1 MANFDIKSA
10 IMKKQDDRM
19 KKSKL
24 TLTDVNRCLIIALTA
39 LPVYGKDV
47 RDEEILTLI
56 INGGVQSTYLDKM
69 RDNFKRRLDAKEIK
83 KTKDGYRDSEGFL
96 VLQPRI

>member
-24 TLTDVNRCLIIALTA
+24 TLTDVNR
-39 LPVYGKDV
+39 
-47 RDEEILTLI
+47 
-56 INGGVQSTYLDKM
+56 
-69 RDNFKRRLDAKEIK
+69 KEIK

>member
-24 TLTDVNRCLIIALTA
+24 TLTDVNRSLIIALTA

-69 RDNFKRRLDAKEIK
+69 RDSFQRRLDSKEIK
-83 KTKDGYRDSEGFL
+83 KTKDGKRETEGFL

>member
-1 MANFDIKSA
+1 MANFDIKAA

-19 KKSKL
+19 KKSKM
-24 TLTDVNRCLIIALTA
+24 TLTDVNRSLIIALTA

-69 RDNFKRRLDAKEIK
+69 REDFQRKLDAKEIK
-83 KTKDGYRDSEGFL
+83 KTKDGYRNTEGFL

>member
-1 MANFDIKSA
+1 MASFDIKSA

-24 TLTDVNRCLIIALTA
+24 TLTDVNRSLIIALTA

-69 RDNFKRRLDAKEIK
+69 RDNFKRRLDTKEIK

>member
-24 TLTDVNRCLIIALTA
+24 TLTDVNRSLIIALTA

-69 RDNFKRRLDAKEIK
+69 RDSFKRRLEAKEIK
-83 KTKDGYRDSEGFL
+83 KTKDGYRDMDGFL

>member
-24 TLTDVNRCLIIALTA
+24 TLTDVNRSLIIALTA

>member
-24 TLTDVNRCLIIALTA
+24 TLTDVNRSLIIALTA

-69 RDNFKRRLDAKEIK
+69 RESFQRRLEAKDIK
-83 KTKDGYRDSEGFL
+83 KTKDGYRDSDGFL

>member
-24 TLTDVNRCLIIALTA
+24 TLTDVNRSLIIALTA

-83 KTKDGYRDSEGFL
+83 KTKDGYRDSDGFL

>member
-1 MANFDIKSA
+1 
-10 IMKKQDDRM
+10 M

-24 TLTDVNRCLIIALTA
+24 TLTDVNRSLIIALTA

-69 RDNFKRRLDAKEIK
+69 RDNFKRRLDTKEIK

>member
-1 MANFDIKSA
+1 MANFDIKAA
-10 IMKKQDDRM
+10 IMKKQDEKL

-24 TLTDVNRCLIIALTA
+24 TLTDVNRSLIIALTA
-39 LPVYGKDV
+39 LPVYGKEV

-56 INGGVQSTYLDKM
+56 INGGVQSTYLDKI
-69 RDNFKRRLDAKEIK
+69 RDSFQRRLNAKELK

>member
-1 MANFDIKSA
+1 MANFDIKAA

-19 KKSKL
+19 KKSKM
-24 TLTDVNRCLIIALTA
+24 TLTDVNRSLIIALTA

-69 RDNFKRRLDAKEIK
+69 REDFQRKLDSKEIK
-83 KTKDGYRDSEGFL
+83 KTKDGYRNTEGFL

>member
-24 TLTDVNRCLIIALTA
+24 TLTDVNRSLIIALTA

-69 RDNFKRRLDAKEIK
+69 RDNFKRRMDAKEIK

>member
-1 MANFDIKSA
+1 MANFDIKAA

-19 KKSKL
+19 KKSKM
-24 TLTDVNRCLIIALTA
+24 TLTDVNRSLIIALTA

-56 INGGVQSTYLDKM
+56 INGGVQSTYLNKM
-69 RDNFKRRLDAKEIK
+69 REDFQRKLDSKEIK
-83 KTKDGYRDSEGFL
+83 KTKDGYRNTEGFL